1 MRRARILLA
10 ALLCAGCGPQA
21 VDVRAV
27 LDGYRAVAHASYSD
41 ALQATVQLQ
50 RAVADFTAQP
60 SAQTLDAARAAWR
73 AARVPYAQTEALR
86 FGNWFVDEWELDVNA
101 WPVDEGFLD
110 YVDDRY
116 AASPTNALA
125 RANLIASKTLLI
137 GGQPLRTDPIKPSV
151 LISAQGRSDVEANVA
166 TGFHAIEF
174 MLWGQDRH
182 GYEAGAGERPWSDYA
197 TDAAHCTD
205 GDRAAPLRHC
215 ERRRALLTSAV
226 ELLRL
231 ALFEMTPTWGPQAG
245 SYGDRL
251 VRGETDDGLRRM
263 LFGLA
268 TMAGAELAG
277 ERLQVALLAR
287 APEEEQDCF
296 SDDTHNSLYYNALG
310 IENFYYGRYA
320 GVQAAASL
328 AQLARSHD
336 AGLAS
341 AIDRAFERSRAALR
355 AIQAAGE
362 QGQRFDQLI
371 ATQNLQGARLIEE
384 AIAALQA
391 EAALL
396 EQLGQRLGLGAL
408 DPHHPDGGA

>member
-1 MRRARILLA
+1 MRRAYILLA
-10 ALLCAGCGPQA
+10 ALLCVACRPQP

-27 LDGYRAVAHASYSD
+27 LDGYRAVAHASYGD
-41 ALQATVQLQ
+41 ALSATENLQ
-50 RAVADFTAQP
+50 GAVAALVAQP
-60 SAQTLDAARAAWR
+60 GVESLEAARAAWR

-86 FGNWFVDEWELDVNA
+86 FGNWFVDEWELGVNA

-110 YVDDRY
+110 YVDESY

-125 RANLIASKTLLI
+125 RANLIASTELTI
-137 GGQPLRTDPIKPSV
+137 GGAPLRTDPLRPSV
-151 LISAQGRSDVEANVA
+151 LIAAQGRSDVESNVA

-182 GYEAGAGERPWSDYA
+182 GYGAGAGERPWSDFA
-197 TDAAHCTD
+197 TDAAQCTD
-205 GDRAAPLRHC
+205 GERAAPLRHC
-215 ERRRALLTSAV
+215 QRRAAFLIHAV

-231 ALFEMTPTWGPQAG
+231 SLVEMTPVWGAQSG

-251 VRGETDDGLRRM
+251 VKGDLDEGLRRV

-277 ERLQVALLAR
+277 ERMQVALLAR

-310 IENFYYGRYA
+310 IENFYYGRYRD
-320 GVQAAASL
+320 VQAVVSL
-328 AQLARSHD
+328 ADLARSRD
-336 AGLAS
+336 GVLA
-341 AIDRAFERSRAALR
+341 AEIERALVRTRTALR
-355 AIQAAGE
+355 AIQQAGE
-362 QGQRFDQLI
+362 QGERFDQLI
-371 ATQNLQGARLIEE
+371 APENAQGAQLINS

-391 EAALL
+391 EASLL
-396 EQLGQRLGLGAL
+396 ETLGQRLGLGAL
-408 DPHHPDGGA
+408 DPHHPDAGA